1 MTADMQIAQ
10 AQAADRQGFDSVW
23 LGDHLIDF
31 IAEAGPEGPLESF
44 TLMTAIGAVTE
55 RVRLAWSVLNPSFRN
70 PALLAKMLATL
81 DQISHG
87 RVICSIG
94 AGWFEQEYAAY
105 DIPFIADHGER
116 IAQGREVAQL
126 LKTLWTTPAPER
138 VTFEGRYVRVRNL
151 PFNPV
156 PYQRPHPPIWIGG
169 DSDATLA
176 NVTELADGW
185 MIARA
190 GLERVVEGTS
200 TPDWPTRPM
209 TVAKMMQILVGET
222 PQEAEAEAQE
232 YWAAIEGQLQGA
244 LYQSFDDFREN
255 AIVGTPEECV
265 SQLAGLEERGLNY
278 VLTLF
283 RDAAHQERVARLI
296 LPLLAEPAL
305 VSKKRAI
312 TQCPP
317 VATGTG
323 GAWHNH

>member
-1 MTADMQIAQ
+1 VKIGVSLYQPGGPMTADMQIAQ
-10 AQAADRQGFDSVW
+10 AKAADRQGFDSVW
-23 LGDHLIDF
+23 LGDHLMDSM
-31 IAEAGPEGPLESF
+31 AEAGPEGPLESF

-55 RVRLAWSVLNPSFRN
+55 RVRLAWSMLNPSFRN

-94 AGWFEQEYAAY
+94 AGWFEQEYTAY

-116 IAQGREVAQL
+116 LVHAREVVQL

-185 MIARA
+185 VVARA
-190 GLERVVEGTS
+190 GLERVEEGMSTS
-200 TPDWPTRPM
+200 DWPTRPM
-209 TVAKMMQILVGET
+209 TVGKMIQILVGET
-222 PQEAEAEAQE
+222 PQEAEAEAE
-232 YWAAIEGQLQGA
+232 AYWAAIEGQPVGT
-244 LYQSFDDFREN
+244 LYPSFDDLREKS
-255 AIVGTPEECV
+255 IVGTPEECV
-265 SQLAGLEERGLNY
+265 SQFAGLEGRGLNY

-283 RDAAHQERVARLI
+283 RDAEHQERVARLI

-305 VSKKRAI
+305 V
-312 TQCPP
+312 
-317 VATGTG
+317 
-323 GAWHNH
+323 